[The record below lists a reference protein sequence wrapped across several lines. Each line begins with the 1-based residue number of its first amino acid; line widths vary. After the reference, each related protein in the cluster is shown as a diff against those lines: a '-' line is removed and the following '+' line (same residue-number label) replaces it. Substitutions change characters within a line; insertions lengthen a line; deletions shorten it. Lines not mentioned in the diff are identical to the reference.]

1 MVTRSLETFPRGG
14 CSRPWV
20 LRRRRARA
28 ACGARL
34 PAARPPRYALRKPPR
49 PLQGPATLQGLR
61 IEIPSAVP
69 AERHFKP
76 PLQGPSKGLPCAP
89 LAAGGASRPRV
100 GGVNAAAGDCGTAA
114 APPPHHHQPPLPR
127 PGPGPTPPPESP
139 GASRTCPDSDD
150 SDGRRSLA
158 GPAKS
163 LGRLPVTAGGQ
174 KKNCRQR
181 KPCSSRG
188 AGPTLLERPFRIS
201 ILSSAVGLFNS
212 DRNS

>member
-89 LAAGGASRPRV
+89 LAAGGASWPSA
-100 GGVNAAAGDCGTAA
+100 GGVDAAAGDCGTAA

-127 PGPGPTPPPESP
+127 PGPGPTPPPRVPRGLPNLP
-139 GASRTCPDSDD
+139 G
-150 SDGRRSLA
+150 
-158 GPAKS
+158 
-163 LGRLPVTAGGQ
+163 LGRLGWPPVIGRAGQVPWASPGHGGRSKEKLPSKETLFEQ
-174 KKNCRQR
+174 GRW
-181 KPCSSRG
+181 PDSS
-188 AGPTLLERPFRIS
+188 
-201 ILSSAVGLFNS
+201 
-212 DRNS
+212 